1 MSIVVEFDHYF
12 PNLTNNKFVWK
23 LVQNPLHIDVEMIPE
38 TLQEEAIDL
47 KCDFCAK
54 INFEAMSLEYYPIY
68 PKVGEETLRLMVPF
82 SFTYLCKVSF
92 STLAL
97 LKTKPHNRLDIEI
110 YSRCALSSFRP
121 RTSNLV
127 KEKQQ

>member
-12 PNLTNNKFVWK
+12 PNLTNNNFVWK

-54 INFEAMSLEYYPIY
+54 INFEAMSPEYYPIY
-68 PKVGEETLRLMVPF
+68 PKVDEETLPF

-97 LKTKPHNRLDIEI
+97 LKTKPHNRLDIES

-121 RTSNLV
+121 RISNLV